1 MSGTKVNLVVGI
13 KEPLCWFIR
22 MGDDSIAHL
31 VAHREPWHYIELR
44 DYGFLVCERERQ
56 RS

>member
-44 DYGFLVCERERQ
+44 DYGFLVCLN
-56 RS
+56 